1 MGARRLPPFIPN
13 RLRKHR
19 RQRSFSQREVA
30 SLLGLKNANRISKW
44 ERGVSMP
51 DALNLLKLS
60 IIYRTLPYDLYF
72 DLFQELKRELCTR
85 EQELLGCS
93 EDDFFKNLYSIRRSV

>member
-1 MGARRLPPFIPN
+1 MGAQRRLPQFIPN

-19 RQRSFSQREVA
+19 RLRSFSQREVA
-30 SLLGLKNANRISKW
+30 ALLGLKNANRISKW

-51 DALNLLKLS
+51 DALNLIKLS

-72 DLFQELKRELCTR
+72 DLFQEHRRDLCAREETLF
-85 EQELLGCS
+85 GCS
-93 EDDFFKNLYSIRRSV
+93 EP